1 MTGGAEPP
9 VICDRPYSKE
19 TMLDKVS
26 PQFMAD
32 EHLLPAALLEMG
44 DSLNFIEVRKHTL
57 RKEIKDSKLSAA
69 AGKFSGLGA
78 IAGGAALAALSNP
91 LGWLVG
97 GCGLTAYT
105 LSVFGQWLQTGKVHP
120 MPLSSKSQDERDED
134 LAGQTVSGDGGNLT
148 GRTAIHEEAAYLSD
162 REKTEYEL
170 LHFAPQGLMSAMN
183 NVPPAQRWAC
193 YQFLVDAFAAGTIG
207 DYANPQTL
215 KDVLGNP
222 SVYSSHLPEASKR
235 FPQYGLPSVE
245 TLPNARDSGP
255 VIVSSSSIGT
265 ATKFGAVEV
274 PSSPAGETADWKTP
288 EIQSTVTPI
297 VLSKLREV
305 CDRNNSFY
313 IAGSKGSGK
322 GIFASNLLRWK
333 LDQYPNAIALVL
345 DPKGDVKESGY
356 WRHERIR
363 HFAFKGIALSSEQYA
378 EKVIEFLSEARN
390 LVSQADVTRGMRL
403 FLVLDELLTIKESVS
418 NALFAEFRRFG
429 VSAISTGDSEGIHL
443 IAITQ
448 SFNAGDS
455 FGSDELLK
463 NFTQVGLFRQDEYTR
478 AKKLIQFGRSNGELA
493 ESEFKAMIAQSSVG
507 RVMSIAGEFIPTP
520 KAENHSAFDRD
531 SGKTIKQ
538 MPLGSNPTEG
548 DILANELNRKIQT
561 MNVSA
566 PAESDELV
574 KPDGEDEEQILIDYV
589 RKKAPIKVREIVQSC
604 CLKKAGITST
614 KDYQTFLDI
623 LVAESKLTV
632 DDEGNYA

>member
-1 MTGGAEPP
+1 MNIDDFEDSQNSFESLLVEGEIHDALELRLEDLEHRAGLNCAET
-9 VICDRPYSKE
+9 E
-19 TMLDKVS
+19 
-26 PQFMAD
+26 
-32 EHLLPAALLEMG
+32 AA
-44 DSLNFIEVRKHTL
+44 
-57 RKEIKDSKLSAA
+57 KLSSVALVVTGFA
-69 AGKFSGLGA
+69 LATPITAVLSGVGAISYAYCVANDYHQTHKLMPFPLWRKGLGDLFAGVGLATTGNKQGMDADDIARAESYLSPREAKEYRLLIQHPDRVSKWLLDQPADKRGVAYRSVIRGLGVNQVAPGATPQSESNPA
-78 IAGGAALAALSNP
+78 IATS
-91 LGWLVG
+91 
-97 GCGLTAYT
+97 T
-105 LSVFGQWLQTGKVHP
+105 
-120 MPLSSKSQDERDED
+120 
-134 LAGQTVSGDGGNLT
+134 
-148 GRTAIHEEAAYLSD
+148 
-162 REKTEYEL
+162 
-170 LHFAPQGLMSAMN
+170 
-183 NVPPAQRWAC
+183 
-193 YQFLVDAFAAGTIG
+193 
-207 DYANPQTL
+207 
-215 KDVLGNP
+215 
-222 SVYSSHLPEASKR
+222 
-235 FPQYGLPSVE
+235 
-245 TLPNARDSGP
+245 
-255 VIVSSSSIGT
+255 SIGT
-265 ATKFGAVEV
+265 ATKLGAVEV
-274 PSSPAGETADWKTP
+274 PASPAGETSGATWQTP

-313 IAGSKGSGK
+313 VAGSKGSGK

-363 HFAFKGIALSSEQYA
+363 HFAFKGIALSSEDYA

-463 NFTQVGLFRQDEYTR
+463 NFTQVGLFREDEYTR

-493 ESEFKAMIAQSSVG
+493 ESEFKALIAQSSVS
-507 RVMSIAGEFIPTP
+507 RVMAIAGEFIPTP

-531 SGKTIKQ
+531 SGKTIQQ

-548 DILANELNRKIQT
+548 DILAHELNQKIQT

-566 PAESDELV
+566 PADSQESV
-574 KPDGEDEEQILIDYV
+574 KVDGEDEEQILIDYV

-623 LVAESKLTV
+623 LVAESKLTI
-632 DDEGNYA
+632 DDEGNYS

>member
-1 MTGGAEPP
+1 MSNLTRYGQTA
-9 VICDRPYSKE
+9 
-19 TMLDKVS
+19 LDKTF
-26 PQFMAD
+26 PDAD
-32 EHLLPAALLEMG
+32 ESVFGHMVLELGMSPDEATQNLRPWVRDLDRSAELSKQTAYVAAFIGAGAGLATAATMGIGLTAILPIAAAAYNFFAGQQSAREQGVRESEYLLLKTCPELLKLIYALTQKGMPKEALVECYDDLLGAFTMQFQQRASLGISDELDHDIVRSFQRIVQEKCESESLARAIVAETENFTFDTLYQSTTPNAESLPAAT
-44 DSLNFIEVRKHTL
+44 DSGSTIATSSPIGNHT
-57 RKEIKDSKLSAA
+57 R
-69 AGKFSGLGA
+69 LGA
-78 IAGGAALAALSNP
+78 VTVAA
-91 LGWLVG
+91 
-97 GCGLTAYT
+97 
-105 LSVFGQWLQTGKVHP
+105 
-120 MPLSSKSQDERDED
+120 
-134 LAGQTVSGDGGNLT
+134 
-148 GRTAIHEEAAYLSD
+148 
-162 REKTEYEL
+162 
-170 LHFAPQGLMSAMN
+170 
-183 NVPPAQRWAC
+183 
-193 YQFLVDAFAAGTIG
+193 
-207 DYANPQTL
+207 
-215 KDVLGNP
+215 
-222 SVYSSHLPEASKR
+222 
-235 FPQYGLPSVE
+235 
-245 TLPNARDSGP
+245 
-255 VIVSSSSIGT
+255 
-265 ATKFGAVEV
+265 
-274 PSSPAGETADWKTP
+274 SPAAQTSSATWQTS

-313 IAGSKGSGK
+313 VAGSKGSGK

-333 LDQYPNAIALVL
+333 LDQYPNALALVL
-345 DPKGDVKESGY
+345 DPKGDVKEAGY

-378 EKVIEFLSEARN
+378 EKIVEFLAEARN

-403 FLVLDELLTIKESVS
+403 FLVLDELLTIKESIS

-463 NFTQVGLFRQDEYTR
+463 NFTQVGLFREDEYTR

-493 ESEFKAMIAQSSVG
+493 ESEFKALIAQSSVG

-561 MNVSA
+561 LSVSA
-566 PAESDELV
+566 PVESDELV

-589 RKKAPIKVREIVQSC
+589 RKKAPIKVREIVQST

-614 KDYQTFLDI
+614 RDYQTFLDI

-632 DDEGNYA
+632 DDEGNYS